1 MKEFINK
8 HSKVISLLLIVFL
21 VSLFGL
27 TFAYTMQDIGVNIA
41 SGNYNV
47 IYSGSATLP
56 TGTLNPV
63 VDSSISATTSS
74 TDVMKVTFSVKGA
87 QSNPTDIPII
97 YDVTLTDLDMPSELR
112 HPLLKW
118 RLYKNSNLLYEGSF
132 EDVKS
137 NRYILTN
144 TQQNLPTY
152 SASPD
157 NYVFIIWISEQCT
170 GDITTCSVDDSN
182 DISGLLDKSFSG
194 KIRIE
199 LSTKGKTSFD
209 RNALAYQ
216 TLDNL
221 GLTSSIKNGTPD
233 FTKGSPEISSYIDG
247 VKKTEYTRVN
257 ASNYYYTYADSYTF
271 SFAGYSFDS
280 SKASIG
286 KYSDIYKSLI
296 GKYVVSEQGN
306 TSSSMAAITKLT
318 GIYYIVDATYDSSSN
333 EGKITYITY
342 NSFAH
347 TSASALYRYTTSDS
361 YTFDNSTGKF
371 SLDNP
376 SLLQYSTN
384 YADIENKYV
393 VDYNG
398 SSSTTAATS
407 TNLTTIYKV
416 LKAIYSGASSGGR
429 LSYIEYVGSVSEYDN
444 SDTGIFVSEDDIGTS
459 YYFRGNVKNNYVK
472 FAGFYWR
479 IVRINGDGTIRIVYD
494 GTSAHT
500 NSEASTDRQV
510 NTNYFNDLNDNGGVG
525 FAHGMTSSSA
535 FPNGSSNSTSYEE
548 AHANNRI
555 SAIAYSELIWL
566 DLNVANT
573 TNLRYIAD
581 AIYCNDRSIASGL
594 GYGENAT
601 SYAFEHRADTGS
613 APTLKCSQK
622 NDRFTLSSTLGN
634 GFYYD
639 PEYYDQVY
647 SFGLLTADELV
658 FAGAPME
665 ELEND
670 GDDSTLPYE
679 NYLYNGDIRYWT
691 MTPVGFFADEPFV
704 VISYRGTIKSYVAST
719 DREKAGV
726 RPVISLKS
734 DALTEGTGT
743 MNDPFTISVQ

>member
-137 NRYILTN
+137 NRYILTS

-182 DISGLLDKSFSG
+182 DISGLLNKSFSG

-199 LSTKGKTSFD
+199 LSTKGKTIFD

-221 GLTSSIKNGTPD
+221 GLTSSIKSGTPD
-233 FTKGSPEISSYIDG
+233 FTKGSPEISGYIDG
-247 VKKTEYTRVN
+247 VKKTEYTRAN

-271 SFAGYSFDS
+271 SLSGYTLTSPS
-280 SKASIG
+280 VG

-306 TSSSMAAITKLT
+306 TSSSAATSTNKVN
-318 GIYYIVDATYDSSSN
+318 IYYVVDATYDSSSN
-333 EGKITYITY
+333 EGKITYIMY
-342 NSFAH
+342 NSITR
-347 TSASALYRYTTSDS
+347 TSSESLYRYTASDS
-361 YTFDNSTGKF
+361 YTFDSSTGKF

-376 SLLQYSTN
+376 SVLQYSTN
-384 YADIENKYV
+384 YSNLINKYIV
-393 VDYNG
+393 NYVG
-398 SSSTTAATS
+398 SSSTTAAIS
-407 TNLTTIYKV
+407 TNLIKIYKI
-416 LKAIYSGASSGGR
+416 LDTKYTSGASTPGR
-429 LSYIEYVGSVSEYDN
+429 LSYVEYTKFVSGYDY
-444 SDTGIFVSEDDIGTS
+444 SSTGIFVSEDDIGTS
-459 YYFRGNVKNNYVK
+459 YYFRGDVTNNYVK

-494 GTSAHT
+494 GTSAHANNEET
-500 NSEASTDRQV
+500 TDRQV
-510 NTNYFNDLNDNGGVG
+510 DDLSINYFDDNGAVG

-548 AHANNRI
+548 AHANNRL
-555 SAIAYSELIWL
+555 SKIARQELMWL
-566 DLNVANT
+566 ERNITNT
-573 TNLRYIAD
+573 TNLQYIAD

-594 GYGENAT
+594 GYGKNAT
-601 SYAFEHRADTGS
+601 SYAFEHRANIGS

-639 PEYYDQVY
+639 PEYDQAI

-665 ELEND
+665 EIQKNGGSSSYDL
-670 GDDSTLPYE
+670 SYE
-679 NYLYNGDIRYWT
+679 NYLYNGDINYWT
-691 MTPVGFFADEPFV
+691 MTPLVYVDSAPIA
-704 VISYRGTIKSYVAST
+704 VISYKGTLAFHMADI
-719 DREKAGV
+719 EEAGL

-734 DALTEGTGT
+734 DALTKGTGT
-743 MNDPFTISVQ
+743 MNDPFTIS

>member
-137 NRYILTN
+137 NRYILTS

-157 NYVFIIWISEQCT
+157 NYVFIVWISEQCT

-182 DISGLLDKSFSG
+182 DISSLLNKSFSG

-216 TLDNL
+216 TLEQL
-221 GLTSSIKNGTPD
+221 GLSNNIKIRASDTFTKPAPSIK
-233 FTKGSPEISSYIDG
+233 SYKADM
-247 VKKTEYTRVN
+247 VRTNYTRIN

-271 SFAGYSFDS
+271 SLNGYTLTSPS
-280 SKASIG
+280 VG

-296 GKYVVSEQGN
+296 GKYVVSNSGN
-306 TSSSMAAITKLT
+306 TSSSTATSTNIST
-318 GIYYIVDATYDSSSN
+318 IYYVVDATYDSSLN
-333 EGKITYITY
+333 EGKITYIAYKSQTR
-342 NSFAH
+342 
-347 TSASALYRYTTSDS
+347 TSSTSLYRYTASDN
-361 YTFDNSTGKF
+361 YTFDSSTGKF

-376 SLLQYSTN
+376 SVLQYSTSYSN
-384 YADIENKYV
+384 LINKYV
-393 VDYNG
+393 VNYSG

-407 TNLTTIYKV
+407 TNLSSIYKI
-416 LKAIYSGASSGGR
+416 LDAKYTSGASTPGI
-429 LSYIEYVGSVSEYDN
+429 LSYVQYNKSINEYDY
-444 SDTGIFVSEDDIGTS
+444 SDDGIYASEDDLGIS
-459 YYFRGNVKNNYVK
+459 YYFRGNITNNYVK
-472 FAGFYWR
+472 FAGYYWR
-479 IVRINGDGTIRIVYD
+479 IIRINGDGSLRVIYD
-494 GTSAHT
+494 GTSAHA
-500 NSEASTDRQV
+500 NNEESEDRQIGKSAY
-510 NTNYFNDLNDNGGVG
+510 NTNANDNAYVG
-525 FAHGMTSSSA
+525 YMYGTA
-535 FPNGSSNSTSYEE
+535 GSTTYEATHTNTNNSTIKTYIDTWYNTNIKNTPN
-548 AHANNRI
+548 AN
-555 SAIAYSELIWL
+555 Y
-566 DLNVANT
+566 VV
-573 TNLRYIAD
+573 D
-581 AIYCNDRSIASGL
+581 AIYCNDRTRVTDATKLAEFNTASGVTST
-594 GYGENAT
+594 GEGFGTKVTYYGVYNRMT
-601 SYAFEHRADTGS
+601 SDSTS
-613 APTLKCSQK
+613 VTPSLKCPETRDK
-622 NDRFTLSSTLGN
+622 FTVSNTLGN
-634 GFYYD
+634 GKLDNPIGLITFD
-639 PEYYDQVY
+639 EMI
-647 SFGLLTADELV
+647 FG
-658 FAGAPME
+658 GSYMYM
-665 ELEND
+665 
-670 GDDSTLPYE
+670 GDTYQNNE
-679 NYLYNGDIRYWT
+679 TYLYNGENWYWT
-691 MTPVGFFADEPFV
+691 MSPFAFYYGYAFVGNGHLGAFNGDHV
-704 VISYRGTIKSYVAST
+704 VDAFDGA
-719 DREKAGV
+719 
-726 RPVISLKS
+726 RPVISLLS
-734 DALTEGTGT
+734 SGITGGNGTAST
-743 MNDPFTISVQ
+743 PFLIGSE

>member
-157 NYVFIIWISEQCT
+157 NYIFIIWISEQCT

-182 DISGLLDKSFSG
+182 DISGLLNKSFSG

-216 TLDNL
+216 TLEQL
-221 GLTSSIKNGTPD
+221 GLSNNVKTRTSDTFTKPAPSIK
-233 FTKGSPEISSYIDG
+233 SYKAD
-247 VKKTEYTRVN
+247 VKQTNYTRTS
-257 ASNYYYTYADSYTF
+257 ASSYYYTYADSYTF
-271 SFAGYSFDS
+271 DLNGYTLTNPSV
-280 SKASIG
+280 G

-296 GKYVVSEQGN
+296 GKYVVANSGN
-306 TSSSMAAITKLT
+306 TSSSVATSANIAN
-318 GIYYIVDATYDSSSN
+318 IYYIEDATYDSSSN
-333 EGKITYITY
+333 EGKITYISYKSQTRA
-342 NSFAH
+342 SS
-347 TSASALYRYTTSDS
+347 TSLYRYTASDS
-361 YTFDNSTGKF
+361 YTLDNNTGKF

-376 SLLQYSTN
+376 SVLQYSTSYSN
-384 YADIENKYV
+384 LINKYV
-393 VDYNG
+393 VDYSG

-407 TNLTTIYKV
+407 TNLSSIYKI
-416 LKAIYSGASSGGR
+416 LDAKYTSSASTPGR
-429 LSYIEYVGSVSEYDN
+429 LSYVEYSRSVNEYDY
-444 SDTGIFVSEDDIGTS
+444 SDDGIYASVDDLGTS
-459 YYFRGNVKNNYVK
+459 YYFRGNITNNYVK
-472 FAGFYWR
+472 FAGYYWR
-479 IVRINGDGTIRIVYD
+479 IIRINGDGSLRVIYD
-494 GTSAHT
+494 GTC
-500 NSEASTDRQV
+500 
-510 NTNYFNDLNDNGGVG
+510 
-525 FAHGMTSSSA
+525 
-535 FPNGSSNSTSYEE
+535 
-548 AHANNRI
+548 AHANNEESEDRQI
-555 SAIAYSELIWL
+555 GYSAYNTNKNDNTYVGYMYGTAGSTTYEATHTNTNDSTIKTYIDTWY
-566 DLNVANT
+566 NTNIKNTPNAN
-573 TNLRYIAD
+573 YVVD
-581 AIYCNDRSIASGL
+581 AIYCNDRTRVTDATRMSELDTVFKVTTTGE
-594 GYGENAT
+594 GFGTKGTYYGQFNRMTGDST
-601 SYAFEHRADTGS
+601 SVTPS
-613 APTLKCSQK
+613 LKCPETRDK
-622 NDRFTLSSTLGN
+622 FTVSNTLGN
-634 GFYYD
+634 GKLDNPIGLITFD
-639 PEYYDQVY
+639 EMI
-647 SFGLLTADELV
+647 FG
-658 FAGAPME
+658 GSYMYM
-665 ELEND
+665 
-670 GDDSTLPYE
+670 GDTYQNNE
-679 NYLYNGDIRYWT
+679 TYLYNGTNWYWT
-691 MTPVGFFADEPFV
+691 MSPFSFLDAAANVGVGYLGSFGDYFV
-704 VISYRGTIKSYVAST
+704 GYAVGDA
-719 DREKAGV
+719 
-726 RPVISLKS
+726 RPVISLLS
-734 DALTEGTGT
+734 SGITGGNGTAST
-743 MNDPFTISVQ
+743 PFIIGSE

>member
-137 NRYILTN
+137 NRYILTS

-157 NYVFIIWISEQCT
+157 NYVFIVWISEQCT

-182 DISGLLDKSFSG
+182 DISGLLNKSFSG

-216 TLDNL
+216 TLEQL
-221 GLTSSIKNGTPD
+221 GLTSSIKSGTPD
-233 FTKGSPEISSYIDG
+233 FTKGSPEISGYIDG
-247 VKKTEYTRVN
+247 VEKTEYTRVN

-271 SFAGYSFDS
+271 SLSGYTLTSPS
-280 SKASIG
+280 VG

-296 GKYVVSEQGN
+296 GKYVVSERGN
-306 TSSSMAAITKLT
+306 TSSSAATSTNKVN
-318 GIYYIVDATYDSSSN
+318 IYYVVDATYDSSSN
-333 EGKITYITY
+333 EGKITYIWY
-342 NSFAH
+342 NSYEL
-347 TSASALYRYTTSDS
+347 SSSKVLYRYTASDN
-361 YTFDNSTGKF
+361 YTFDSSTGKF

-376 SLLQYSTN
+376 SVLQYSTN
-384 YADIENKYV
+384 YSNLINKYIV
-393 VDYNG
+393 NYMG

-407 TNLTTIYKV
+407 TNLIKIHKILDAKYT
-416 LKAIYSGASSGGR
+416 SGASIPGR
-429 LSYIEYVGSVSEYDN
+429 LSYVSYTKFVSGYDY
-444 SDTGIFVSEDDIGTS
+444 SSTGIFVSEDDIGTS
-459 YYFRGNVKNNYVK
+459 YYFRGDVTNNYVK

-510 NTNYFNDLNDNGGVG
+510 DTIPFNDFNDNGGVG

-535 FPNGSSNSTSYEE
+535 FPNGSSNSISYEE

-555 SAIAYSELIWL
+555 STIALQELRWL
-566 DLNVANT
+566 ERNVTNT
-573 TNLRYIAD
+573 TNLQYIAD
-581 AIYCNDRSIASGL
+581 AIYCNDRSITSGL
-594 GYGENAT
+594 GYGRNST
-601 SYAFEHRADTGS
+601 VYAFGARIDVST
-613 APTLKCSQK
+613 PTLKCSQK

-639 PEYYDQVY
+639 PEYDQAI
-647 SFGLLTADELV
+647 SFGLLTGDELV
-658 FAGAPME
+658 FAGAPMN
-665 ELEND
+665 LAD
-670 GDDSTLPYE
+670 GMSERFYK
-679 NYLYNGDIRYWT
+679 NYLYNGDIDYWT
-691 MTPVGFFADEPFV
+691 MTPVDYSGISEIATGYNGMV
-704 VISYRGTIKSYVAST
+704 SYRIA
-719 DREKAGV
+719 DNDNIGV

-734 DALTEGTGT
+734 DALTKGAGT
-743 MNDPFTISVQ
+743 MNDPFTIS